1 MELIRCENLT
11 KKYGSLLALND
22 VNLTIKAG
30 RPVALVGPNGAGKT
44 TLMSVISGFISASK
58 GSVTVCGEA
67 PGHNSI
73 KRKLS
78 VLPQDALF
86 DPNFSV
92 GSQLTLYAK
101 LRGVK
106 NPKIEVQRVLEQV
119 QMQDRI
125 KSKPTDLSHGMR
137 KRLLIAQALLGQ
149 PEIILLDEPTAG
161 IDPPN
166 AKLIRDL
173 IAAESDNTTFVVSSH
188 NLDELEKVCDSVVQL
203 VSGSVVSHSNI
214 SDAISEQG
222 FLTLQA
228 DEEAGQFIEST
239 AGLIR
244 VSQNQHKE
252 FIVEFDAVNYP
263 QFHIA
268 MLQHLADNNIRYKRL
283 INGRTLEEKMY
294 STDKTDRF

>member
-11 KKYGSLLALND
+11 KKYGSLLALNN
-22 VNLTIKAG
+22 VNLTIEAG
-30 RPVALVGPNGAGKT
+30 KPVALVGPNGAGKT
-44 TLMSVISGFISASK
+44 TLMSIISGFISASK
-58 GSVTVCGEA
+58 GKVTVCGES
-67 PGHNSI
+67 PGHKSI

-106 NPKIEVQRVLEQV
+106 NPKTEVQRVLELV
-119 QMQDRI
+119 QMSDRI

-137 KRLLIAQALLGQ
+137 KRLLIAQALLGG

-173 IAAESDNTTFVVSSH
+173 IATESDNTTFVVSSH
-188 NLDELEKVCDSVVQL
+188 NLDELEKVCDSVIHLVDGKL
-203 VSGSVVSHSNI
+203 VSQSNI
-214 SDAISEQG
+214 SDVISEQG
-222 FLTLQA
+222 YLTLQA
-228 DEEAGQFIEST
+228 DEGAGRFIEST
-239 AGLIR
+239 AGLIGI
-244 VSQNQHKE
+244 SQNQHNE

-268 MLQHLADNNIRYKRL
+268 MLQQLADNKIRYKRL

-294 STDKTDRF
+294 SSNTSDIV